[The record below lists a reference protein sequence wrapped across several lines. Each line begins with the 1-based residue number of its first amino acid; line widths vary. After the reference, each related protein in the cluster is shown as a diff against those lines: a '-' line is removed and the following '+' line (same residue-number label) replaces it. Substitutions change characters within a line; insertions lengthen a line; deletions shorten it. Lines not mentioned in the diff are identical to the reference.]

1 MDTFSFVAPLWRWQ
15 GESAWHFATLPPDVS
30 DEIEELTAS
39 TRRGFGSVRVEVEVG
54 ATTWQTSLFP
64 DSTEAAYVLPVKR
77 AVRDA
82 ERLAVGDPVRVRI
95 RLLDR

>member
-1 MDTFSFVAPLWRWQ
+1 MEEFSFVAPLWRWQ
-15 GESAWHFATLPPDVS
+15 GESAWHFVTLPPDVS
-30 DEIEELTAS
+30 DDIEELTAP
-39 TRRGFGSVRVEVEVG
+39 TRRGFGSVRVEVTVG
-54 ATTWQTSLFP
+54 ETTWQTSLFP
-64 DSTEAAYVLPVKR
+64 DSTVAAYVLPVRR